1 MDLPTPPLQA
11 HIPASAFP
19 ATTTPHAQGAAAFGT
34 PPLSPFGSPNV
45 SRPPS
50 PTTAASSTMLFD
62 HYSRSN
68 STNRLIEHERSMSRS
83 KDPQFKQQ
91 QRRSR
96 PSASLLSK
104 LVALLPS
111 STSAEAAESHPRG
124 RRRSI
129 SHAAGEEIELG
140 HLRVAGAPMALHSSA
155 ASLRSSK
162 TTSATH
168 SAARQGWFTRDKAQL
183 CIAFAMIFMVGSND
197 SATGANLSSM
207 QEHYGVSF
215 DEISIVFLANV
226 AGYFVSCVSS
236 SFLSHKLGARY
247 ALVCAAIVWSVGCV
261 ILIVRPPFGVF
272 VLSLAL
278 LGFGGGLYDALLTTI
293 ISHDENPGQFLS
305 ETYASRSCADIL
317 FRLASPAVLMSW
329 MYSCFGFGAAVSPI
343 VIGTFVDKAISWNL
357 YYYIPTGLSI
367 AFGLLAHIIF
377 QGYEAPLDEAVVP
390 AAAVAATVA
399 GDDGTTTSAGEVFH
413 GRATSSATARMK
425 RALSLKVVWVAF
437 LLIILAFGTG
447 DTLSAWMTVYLS
459 TVKGAPEAASRYMLS
474 GLWGGIAIGRVIV
487 PLILSKRLGE
497 RTFAIV
503 LLGLAMSMFAIAWG
517 VRNYKIDAVALA
529 FVGVTIGPV
538 TPHVLSVVGA
548 RMPPSLKASV
558 MSLTIGAGLVGSGA
572 GPLLF
577 GVIAGRGWL
586 GSLPAVLIVACGIAC
601 GSWMLVPKNTRK
613 ED

>member
-1 MDLPTPPLQA
+1 MKLPTPPLQA

-19 ATTTPHAQGAAAFGT
+19 AATPPQAQGAAAMGT
-34 PPLSPFGSPNV
+34 PPLSPFESPNV

-62 HYSRSN
+62 PYSRS
-68 STNRLIEHERSMSRS
+68 SSMKRLLDHHERSLSRG
-83 KDPQFKQQ
+83 KDPAYKLQPQKQQ
-91 QRRSR
+91 RSR
-96 PSASLLSK
+96 APSSLLSK
-104 LVALLPS
+104 LVALLTLS
-111 STSAEAAESHPRG
+111 DTAASTGPHTRG

-129 SHAAGEEIELG
+129 SHAAAGEEIELG
-140 HLRVAGAPMALHSSA
+140 NLHVVGAPMTLHSTA
-155 ASLRSSK
+155 ASLRSVK
-162 TTSATH
+162 TSSATH
-168 SAARQGWFTRDKAQL
+168 SAARQGWFTRDRAQL
-183 CIAFAMIFMVGSND
+183 YIAFAMIFMVGSND

-207 QEHYGVSF
+207 QEHYGVSY

-226 AGYFVSCVSS
+226 AGYFISCVLS

-247 ALVCAAIVWSVGCV
+247 ALVCAAVVWSIGCA
-261 ILIVRPPFGVF
+261 ILIVWPPFGVF
-272 VLSLAL
+272 VLSLAM

-293 ISHDENPGQFLS
+293 ISHDENP
-305 ETYASRSCADIL
+305 
-317 FRLASPAVLMSW
+317 VLMSW

-343 VIGTFVDKAISWNL
+343 VIGTFVDKGISWNL

-367 AFGLLAHIIF
+367 VFGLLAHIIF
-377 QGYEAPLDEAVVP
+377 QGYEAPLDEACPPPGPSV
-390 AAAVAATVA
+390 
-399 GDDGTTTSAGEVFH
+399 GEIFH
-413 GRATSSATARMK
+413 GRATLSATARMK

-437 LLIILAFGTG
+437 LLITLAFGTG

-459 TVKGAPEAASRYMLS
+459 TIRAAPEAASRYMLS
-474 GLWGGIAIGRVIV
+474 GLWGGIAIGRVVV

-503 LLGLAMSMFAIAWG
+503 LLMLAMSMLAIAWG

-548 RMPPSLKASV
+548 RVPPSLKASV

-586 GSLPAVLIVACGIAC
+586 NSLPAVLIVACGTAC
-601 GSWMLVPKNTRK
+601 GSWMLVPKNTRR

>member
-1 MDLPTPPLQA
+1 MDLPTPPSQA

-19 ATTTPHAQGAAAFGT
+19 AATPPHAQGAAAMGT
-34 PPLSPFGSPNV
+34 PPLSPFESPNV

-62 HYSRSN
+62 PYSRS
-68 STNRLIEHERSMSRS
+68 SSKNRLLDHHERSLSRG
-83 KDPQFKQQ
+83 KDPAYKLQLQKQQ
-91 QRRSR
+91 RSR
-96 PSASLLSK
+96 ASASLLSK

-111 STSAEAAESHPRG
+111 SDTANSTGPHTRG

-129 SHAAGEEIELG
+129 SHEAAGEEIELG
-140 HLRVAGAPMALHSSA
+140 NLHVVGAPMTLHSTA
-155 ASLRSSK
+155 ASLRSVK
-162 TTSATH
+162 TSSATH
-168 SAARQGWFTRDKAQL
+168 SAARQGWFTRDRAQL
-183 CIAFAMIFMVGSND
+183 YIAFAMIFMVGSND

-207 QEHYGVSF
+207 QEHYGVSY

-226 AGYFVSCVSS
+226 AGYFISCVSS

-247 ALVCAAIVWSVGCV
+247 ALVCAAVAWSIGCA

-272 VLSLAL
+272 VLSLAM
-278 LGFGGGLYDALLTTI
+278 LGFGGGMYDALLTTI
-293 ISHDENPGQFLS
+293 ISHDENP
-305 ETYASRSCADIL
+305 
-317 FRLASPAVLMSW
+317 VLMSW

-343 VIGTFVDKAISWNL
+343 VIGTFVDKGISWNL

-367 AFGLLAHIIF
+367 VFGLLAHIIF

-390 AAAVAATVA
+390 AAAVAA
-399 GDDGTTTSAGEVFH
+399 GTEDNAPHPGPSVGEIFH
-413 GRATSSATARMK
+413 GRATLSATARMR

-437 LLIILAFGTG
+437 LLITLAFGTG

-459 TVKGAPEAASRYMLS
+459 TVRAAPEAASRYMLS
-474 GLWGGIAIGRVIV
+474 GLWGGIAIGRVVV

-503 LLGLAMSMFAIAWG
+503 LLMLAVSMLGIAWG

-529 FVGVTIGPV
+529 FFGCTIGPV

-548 RMPPSLKASV
+548 RVPPSLKASV

-586 GSLPAVLIVACGIAC
+586 GSLPAVLIVACGTAC
-601 GSWMLVPKNTRK
+601 GSWMLVPKNTRR

>member
-1 MDLPTPPLQA
+1 MKLPTPPLQA

-19 ATTTPHAQGAAAFGT
+19 AATPPQAQGAAAMGT
-34 PPLSPFGSPNV
+34 PPLSPFESPNV

-62 HYSRSN
+62 PYSRS
-68 STNRLIEHERSMSRS
+68 SSMKRLLDHHERSLSRG
-83 KDPQFKQQ
+83 KDPAYKLQPQKQQ
-91 QRRSR
+91 RSR
-96 PSASLLSK
+96 APSSLLSK
-104 LVALLPS
+104 LVALLTLS
-111 STSAEAAESHPRG
+111 DTAASTGPHTRG

-129 SHAAGEEIELG
+129 SHAAAGEEIELG
-140 HLRVAGAPMALHSSA
+140 NLHVVGAPMTLHSTA
-155 ASLRSSK
+155 ASLRSVK
-162 TTSATH
+162 TSSATH
-168 SAARQGWFTRDKAQL
+168 SAARQGWFTRDRAQL
-183 CIAFAMIFMVGSND
+183 YIAFAMIFMVGSND

-207 QEHYGVSF
+207 QEHYGVSY

-226 AGYFVSCVSS
+226 AGYFISCVLS

-247 ALVCAAIVWSVGCV
+247 ALVCAAVVC
-261 ILIVRPPFGVF
+261 
-272 VLSLAL
+272 LANARL
-278 LGFGGGLYDALLTTI
+278 GGGLYTPLLTTI
-293 ISHDENPGQFLS
+293 ISHDENP
-305 ETYASRSCADIL
+305 ADRDRHL
-317 FRLASPAVLMSW
+317 CRQG
-329 MYSCFGFGAAVSPI
+329 Y
-343 VIGTFVDKAISWNL
+343 SWNL

-367 AFGLLAHIIF
+367 VFGLLAHIIF
-377 QGYEAPLDEAVVP
+377 QGYEAPLDEACPHPGPSV
-390 AAAVAATVA
+390 
-399 GDDGTTTSAGEVFH
+399 GEIFH
-413 GRATSSATARMK
+413 GRATLSATARMK

-437 LLIILAFGTG
+437 LLITLAFGTG

-459 TVKGAPEAASRYMLS
+459 TIRAAPEAASRYMLS
-474 GLWGGIAIGRVIV
+474 GIAIGRVVV

-503 LLGLAMSMFAIAWG
+503 LLMLAMSMLAIAWG

-548 RMPPSLKASV
+548 RVPPSLKASV

-586 GSLPAVLIVACGIAC
+586 NSLPAVLIVACGTAC
-601 GSWMLVPKNTRK
+601 GSWMLVPKNTRR